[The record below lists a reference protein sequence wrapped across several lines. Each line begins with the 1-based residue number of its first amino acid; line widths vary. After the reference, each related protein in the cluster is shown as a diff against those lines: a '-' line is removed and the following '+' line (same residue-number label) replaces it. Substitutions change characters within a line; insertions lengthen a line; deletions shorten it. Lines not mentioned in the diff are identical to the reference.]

1 MFPYSEERK
10 SERAGEREND
20 IDKHFNLC
28 FMTHRPRPGFFG
40 PRPGFVCIE
49 NATFRVEE
57 ALAAAGARSTEGVKQ
72 DEVCGDI
79 VALRRGPSR
88 LLLRNEASGFKE
100 KPTHH
105 PSCARASHPDNADTT
120 IC

>member
-1 MFPYSEERK
+1 VFLYSEVRK

-20 IDKHFNLC
+20 IDNHFNLC
-28 FMTHRPRPGFFG
+28 YMTHRPRPGFFG

-49 NATFRVEE
+49 NAIFRVEE
-57 ALAAAGARSTEGVKQ
+57 ALAAAGARSTEGVTQ

-88 LLLRNEASGFKE
+88 LLLRNEASGFKV

-105 PSCARASHPDNADTT
+105 PRCARASHPANADTT
-120 IC
+120 M